1 MPMKKEIDFLD
12 NYIRGVYV
20 KKDLPQG
27 HVVSHEKLNED
38 FYLAFPLQKGQ
49 LSCREL
55 MNGEQLTQKVDKD
68 KPLKIDDIDGPY
80 SNIPDL
86 KELIYKRGL

>member
-1 MPMKKEIDFLD
+1 
-12 NYIRGVYV
+12 
-20 KKDLPQG
+20 
-27 HVVSHEKLNED
+27 
-38 FYLAFPLQKGQ
+38 
-49 LSCREL
+49 